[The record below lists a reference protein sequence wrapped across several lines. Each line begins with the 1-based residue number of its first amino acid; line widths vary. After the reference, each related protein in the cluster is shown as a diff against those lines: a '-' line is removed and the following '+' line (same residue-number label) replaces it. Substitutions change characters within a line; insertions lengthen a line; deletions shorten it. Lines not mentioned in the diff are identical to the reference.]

1 MVVGLDGDVDAPRGC
16 VPRRHRGRGLARS
29 VCGVG
34 AQVFVFEFSQG
45 EIGVSDE
52 ARPFDLRCVGVGDV
66 GGAGSVGV
74 VGVDQEPHMFLY
86 GSLAVRMGR

>member
-1 MVVGLDGDVDAPRGC
+1 M
-16 VPRRHRGRGLARS
+16 S
-29 VCGVG
+29 

-45 EIGVSDE
+45 ETGVYDE
-52 ARPFDLRCVGVGDV
+52 ACPFGLGCVGVGDV